1 MKKQILILGKSLNKI
16 EQKTIKG
23 GNTGAFCYTSKD
35 CGPDEGCCHGECFNS
50 KIAID
55 LIHC

>member
-1 MKKQILILGKSLNKI
+1 MKKSILNLGTSLNKTK
-16 EQKTIKG
+16 QKAIKG
-23 GNTGAFCYTSKD
+23 GNTGTFCYTFRD
-35 CGPDEGCCHGECFNS
+35 CGPDEDCCHGECFNS